1 MKEKRTREE
10 YRKYLRHFQDCTG
23 TILDIGCGRGEFLEL
38 LRENNMQAIG
48 IDINEK
54 MVNLCRS
61 KGLEVYE
68 EDALSLLKRN
78 QKFGGIFCGH
88 LIEHLEIDKVSEFLN
103 SCFTSLVPGGT
114 LVIITPN
121 PQNLYV
127 ITEGFWNDISHKR
140 PYPLTLLQKLLIKAG
155 FTIVD
160 MGEDIDTIKYKGF
173 RAIMC
178 KLIQI
183 LLACNVFSGTVIYTV
198 CKKTKIQR
206 GSITGK
212 IN

>member
-1 MKEKRTREE
+1 MKEKSTREK
-10 YRKYLRHFQDCTG
+10 YRKYLRYFQDCTE
-23 TILDIGCGRGEFLEL
+23 TILDVGCGHGEFLEL
-38 LRENNMQAIG
+38 LRENNIQAIG

-54 MVNLCRS
+54 MVNLCKS
-61 KGLEVYE
+61 KGFEIYK

-127 ITEGFWNDISHKR
+127 STEGFWNDISHKR
-140 PYPLTLLQKLLIKAG
+140 LYPLTLLQKLLVKAD
-155 FTIVD
+155 FKIVD
-160 MGEDIDTIKYKGF
+160 MGEDIDTMKYKGF
-173 RAIMC
+173 RGLMC

-183 LLACNVFSGTVIYTV
+183 LLAFNVFSGTVIYIV
-198 CKKTKIQR
+198 GKKEKYKR
-206 GSITGK
+206 K
-212 IN
+212 FND